1 MEVTATTGAAS
12 NPESST
18 PAGRP
23 DQGAA
28 GTLVAKLFN
37 DHGRM
42 VLGLCRLLLR
52 DPVEAEDAAQQ
63 VFLSA
68 HSAVLRGSPPRDEHA
83 WLAAIAR
90 NECRARI
97 HARMRESLAL
107 PDLPSDLPDPLAA
120 AIRATDLEAIWAA
133 ISSLPRRQRNALVLR
148 EVGGLSYHELGR
160 ALGVSQSSVESL
172 LFRARRQ
179 VRRLVAAAT
188 PLALRDDLARLIP
201 GFDPASA
208 GLAARV
214 VSLPVAVKLA
224 TAAVSV
230 GVVTTGAAQFPE
242 HHAGLQANSQATG
255 SLTRSG
261 PVEPASTVLATR
273 LRPPPARHK
282 PAVQGRRRDNSDR
295 SGKRGHEHT
304 EPAEQEHESAQTEA
318 GHDGSDSLGSDS
330 SGSDH
335 SGSGS
340 SGSDHSGSDH
350 SGPSG
355 GDSLSDGVDD

>member
-1 MEVTATTGAAS
+1 
-12 NPESST
+12 
-18 PAGRP
+18 
-23 DQGAA
+23 
-28 GTLVAKLFN
+28 
-37 DHGRM
+37 M

-68 HSAVLRGSPPRDEHA
+68 HSAVLRGSPPREEHA

-97 HARMRESLAL
+97 HERMRESLAL

-133 ISSLPRRQRNALVLR
+133 ISSLPRRQRRALVLR

-179 VRRLVAAAT
+179 VRGLVAAAT

-224 TAAVSV
+224 TFAVSV
-230 GVVTTGAAQFPE
+230 SAVTTGAAQFPE
-242 HHAGLQANSQATG
+242 HHARLQVNSQATD
-255 SLTRSG
+255 SLT
-261 PVEPASTVLATR
+261 PAPTVLVTR
-273 LRPPPARHK
+273 PRPPARHK
-282 PAVQGRRRDNSDR
+282 PAVQARRRDNSDR
-295 SGKRGHEHT
+295 SGERGHEHAERA

-340 SGSDHSGSDH
+340 SGSDHSG
-350 SGPSG
+350 PSG
-355 GDSLSDGVDD
+355 GDSLPDGVDD